1 MRQRRRNKRKAKKT
15 TLFFRAFLFVFVAA
29 VTVSVC
35 KQTVQYR
42 QVQEESAVVAAE
54 IAAEEERQQEF
65 ETQKEY
71 YTGDAYI
78 EQVAREKLGM
88 VKSNEILYINREE

>member
-1 MRQRRRNKRKAKKT
+1 MRRRRRNKSKIKKT
-15 TLFFRAFLFVFVAA
+15 ALFFRTFLFVFVAA

-35 KQTVQYR
+35 KQTAQYR
-42 QVQEESAVVAAE
+42 QVQEESVLIAEE

-65 ETQKEY
+65 EARKEY